1 MDREN
6 SGGAWH
12 HGMQE
17 ALKALARWGKVRFS
31 FSMSKES
38 LKYEVAPGSQSSSKV
53 RFFVASIVSLV
64 LVAVISWAI
73 TREVNK
79 YAMPPALLFCPLFFH
94 SPKHTITF

>member
-1 MDREN
+1 
-6 SGGAWH
+6 
-12 HGMQE
+12 MQE

-79 YAMPPALLFCPLFFH
+79 YAMPPALLFYPLFFH